1 MNLFKNACV
10 FSAELPAIDMMVN
23 HLAEIP
29 FEPIG
34 ETFVSRAGFILNS
47 ATAELVTPIEGG
59 YSFSVRLD
67 EKLLPK
73 SAVKRAINDAI
84 QSYADDNELDI
95 ADLDEDLIGLL
106 SEQTMTKLIANALI
120 KTSIVH
126 CFYSEAAQYL
136 IVPTTS
142 KPLAQTV
149 MSLLIKAVGSVK
161 TSTIHVSNIKGGLT
175 MRLKNFLGVDGEPGD
190 EEAFSGFKLGASCLL
205 KAKADRAKFDMADLT
220 SARAGLVESLDGD
233 MEVELMELIHAGV
246 AFKLTHDFKL
256 RGIQF
261 LNELSEEEEQQ
272 LEEADS
278 AFAWRLIAAT
288 QLLQV
293 VALIEAI
300 CALFEYK
307 REELTEAHIQ
317 TAPADEVPPTEGEVD
332 SLYAEAVAFVRE
344 GERTSI
350 SAVQRKFKVGYN
362 RAARMIERMVEDGVM
377 TPGPDYD
384 VYQENDLY
392 RAKAKI

>member
-1 MNLFKNACV
+1 MNLIKSAV
-10 FSAELPAIDMMVN
+10 IFSAELPSRDLMLN

-29 FEPIG
+29 FAPVG
-34 ETFVSRAGFILNS
+34 EVMISRAGFIPN
-47 ATAELVTPIEGG
+47 ATTAELVTPIEGG
-59 YSFSVRLD
+59 YSFSVRQD
-67 EKLLPK
+67 EKHLPK
-73 SAVKRAINDAI
+73 AGVNRAVSDVI
-84 QSYADDNELDI
+84 QAYADEHELLV
-95 ADLDEDLIGLL
+95 ADLDEDLVGLL
-106 SEQTMTKLIANALI
+106 TEQTMEKLIANAMI
-120 KTSIVH
+120 KTTVVH
-126 CFYSEAAQYL
+126 CFYSEEAQFL

-175 MRLKNFLGVDGEPGD
+175 TRLKNFMGMDGEDGD
-190 EEAFSGFKLGASCLL
+190 ETAFDGFKLGASCLL
-205 KAKADRAKFDMADLT
+205 KFKTDKAKFDMADLT
-220 SARAGLVESLDGD
+220 SARAGLVEALDAE
-233 MEVELMELIHAGV
+233 MEVELMELIHHDV

-261 LNELSEEEEQQ
+261 LAELTEDEQANR
-272 LEEADS
+272 EGADG
-278 AFAWRLIAAT
+278 AFIWRLEAAT

-293 VALIEAI
+293 VALIEAL
-300 CALFEYK
+300 CGLFEYK
-307 REELTEAHIQ
+307 REPLTDANIQ
-317 TAPADEVPPTEGEVD
+317 TAPTEEVPLAEGEVD
-332 SLYAEAVAFVRE
+332 PLYVDAVAFVRE
-344 GERTSI
+344 GERASI

-377 TPGPDYD
+377 TSGPDYC

>member
-1 MNLFKNACV
+1 MNLFKNAV
-10 FSAELPAIDMMVN
+10 LFSAELPSRDLMLD

-29 FEPIG
+29 FAPVG
-34 ETFVSRAGFILNS
+34 EVMLSRAGFIPNS
-47 ATAELVTPIEGG
+47 TTAELVTPIEGG

-73 SAVKRAINDAI
+73 AAVKRAINDAI
-84 QSYADDNELDI
+84 LAYADEHELDVT
-95 ADLDEDLIGLL
+95 DLDEDLVGLL

-175 MRLKNFLGVDGEPGD
+175 TRLKNFLGMDVEDGD
-190 EEAFSGFKLGASCLL
+190 ESAFDGFKLGDSCLL
-205 KAKADRAKFDMADLT
+205 KMKSDKAKFDMADLT
-220 SARAGLVESLDGD
+220 AASAGLREALNGD
-233 MEVELMELIHAGV
+233 MEVELMELIHEGV

-261 LNELSEEEEQQ
+261 LNELSEEEAEK
-272 LEEADS
+272 LDGADS
-278 AFAWRLIAAT
+278 AFAWRLVAAT

-307 REELTEAHIQ
+307 REPLTEAHIQ
-317 TAPADEVPPTEGEVD
+317 TAPAPAEPTAD
-332 SLYAEAVAFVRE
+332 DLPMQDDLYSEAVEFIRATQRA
-344 GERTSI
+344 SI
-350 SAVQRKFKVGYN
+350 SAVQRKFKIGYN
-362 RAARMIERMVEDGVM
+362 RAARLIERMETENVVTPMNTNGSREVM
-377 TPGPDYD
+377 F
-384 VYQENDLY
+384 
-392 RAKAKI
+392 

>member
-1 MNLFKNACV
+1 MNLFKNAV
-10 FSAELPAIDMMVN
+10 TFSADLPSRDLMLT

-29 FEPIG
+29 FAPIG
-34 ETFVSRAGFILNS
+34 EVMLSRAGFILNG
-47 ATAELVTPIEGG
+47 TTGELVTPIEGG
-59 YSFSVRLD
+59 YAFSVRLD

-73 SAVKRAINDAI
+73 AAVTRAVADAI
-84 QSYADDNELDI
+84 QAYADDNELDI

-106 SEQTMTKLIANALI
+106 TEQTMTKLIANALI

-126 CFYSEAAQYL
+126 CFYSEAAQFL

-175 MRLKNFLGVDGEPGD
+175 TRLKNYFGEDGEPGD
-190 EEAFSGFKLGASCLL
+190 ESAFDGFELGTSCLL
-205 KAKADRAKFDMADLT
+205 KYKNDKAKFDMGDLT
-220 SARAGLVESLDGD
+220 IARAGLIEALEAD
-233 MEVELMELIHAGV
+233 MEVELMELIHHDV

-261 LNELSEEEEQQ
+261 LAELTEEEAEK
-272 LEEADS
+272 LDGADS
-278 AFAWRLIAAT
+278 AFAWRLTAAT

-293 VALIEAI
+293 VALIDAI
-300 CALFEYK
+300 CTLFEYK

-317 TAPADEVPPTEGEVD
+317 TAPTPAEPSADDQPMQD
-332 SLYAEAVAFVRE
+332 DLYDDAVKFVRDTD
-344 GERTSI
+344 RASI
-350 SAVQRKFKVGYN
+350 SAVQRHFKIGYN
-362 RAARMIERMVEDGVM
+362 RAARLIERMEIEDVI
-377 TPGPDYD
+377 TPMSTNGSRQ
-384 VYQENDLY
+384 V
-392 RAKAKI
+392 KI

>member
-1 MNLFKNACV
+1 MNLVKNAV
-10 FSAELPAIDMMVN
+10 IFSAELPSLDLMLN

-29 FEPIG
+29 FEPVG
-34 ETFVSRAGFILNS
+34 ETFVSRAGFIPNN
-47 ATAELVTPIEGG
+47 TTGELVTPIEGG

-67 EKLLPK
+67 EKMLPK
-73 SAVKRAINDAI
+73 AAVRRAINDAI
-84 QSYADDNELDI
+84 ADYADQNELEVT
-95 ADLDEDLIGLL
+95 ALEEDLVGML
-106 SEQTMTKLIANALI
+106 SEQTMAKLIANALI

-126 CFYSEAAQYL
+126 CFYSDTAQYL

-175 MRLKNFLGVDGEPGD
+175 TRLKNHLGADSE
-190 EEAFSGFKLGASCLL
+190 EEAERAFDGFKLGASCLL
-205 KAKADRAKFDMADLT
+205 KFKTDKAKFDMADLT
-220 SARAGLVESLDGD
+220 SARAGLLESLGAE
-233 MEVELMELIHAGV
+233 MEVELMELVHQGV

-261 LNELSEEEEQQ
+261 LNELTEDEQEK

-278 AFAWRLIAAT
+278 AFAWRLTAAT

-293 VALIEAI
+293 VALIDAL

-307 REELTEAHIQ
+307 REPLTDDHIQ
-317 TAPADEVPPTEGEVD
+317 TAPKETPEPEADEVDP
-332 SLYAEAVAFVRE
+332 LYDEAVAHVRE
-344 GERTSI
+344 TNRASI
-350 SAVQRKFKVGYN
+350 SAVQRHLKIGYN
-362 RAARMIERMVEDGVM
+362 RAARLIERMELERVVTPMNNLGAREVM
-377 TPGPDYD
+377 
-384 VYQENDLY
+384 
-392 RAKAKI
+392 I